1 MYALRAGLLRTPLS
15 LRPFLSIFS
24 PVPEPV
30 EGRAE
35 SSASLTRCGDEF
47 VPVYNDVRPHC
58 SLEGL
63 TPSEVLAGMRPDN
76 PDHLK
81 SVNLRADKPVKLLKP
96 EIKCTECSE

>member
-1 MYALRAGLLRTPLS
+1 MIALDSAFNKSLSVCAQGRAAPDSAIAPAL
-15 LRPFLSIFS
+15 
-24 PVPEPV
+24 
-30 EGRAE
+30 RAE
-35 SSASLTRCGDEF
+35 SSASLTRCGDEL

>member
-1 MYALRAGLLRTPLS
+1 MNEYLRLIFYKSLSVCAQGRAAPDSAIAPAL
-15 LRPFLSIFS
+15 
-24 PVPEPV
+24 
-30 EGRAE
+30 RAE
-35 SSASLTRCGDEF
+35 SSASLTRCGDEL